1 MARRSDDDCGREGGV
16 GTRGILAERVRTAHL
31 VVIRRVGGEPRQRH
45 GVARHRCGVRNV
57 AAVRGRGSVIDLAA
71 RAVVRRPGDDRGA
84 RADARCLHV
93 RDLQRRRRGV
103 DGCNCR
109 VHPLLTQSGV
119 AGGRWV
125 DAVRADEALV
135 GVEECPEV
143 RTADDLRERGV
154 ERVELLVELRGVG
167 QDLRGASPG
176 DLWDDRGLAA
186 RDDRLDHAGVVVVE
200 DRRAH
205 SCVAA
210 EPRVVRAVR
219 DGHIRARKEREPGID
234 AGGSVVAQGPPDRSG
249 LLSRKVTGHAGAD
262 LLSKRAA
269 MVFMVHR
276 TFGDRV
282 AVEDPIVPVTG
293 ARVVD
298 VHVQHDPGRIRVEA
312 VSRGHVDPDP
322 VVSGEIDR
330 MLPGVIV
337 VPGHRGEGD
346 PSRIGQGPA
355 GSRIRF
361 ERVIP
366 RDVVRLP
373 AAALG
378 VDARPGRVV
387 VDERGRIVVPNDEN
401 GAALRR
407 RDGREVVREIDW
419 RARGWRAARSPA
431 VVVDVVVRP
440 ARGYRPAAI
449 IVGESR
455 QALADE
461 GHGGRHRTRCRS
473 LRRGDRCH
481 RGVGRSAQGSGRTER
496 NAYDQGRYGANFQ
509 KHRPSP
515 AIDRRT
521 AHSAPGPLRPPA
533 GFA

>member
-1 MARRSDDDCGREGGV
+1 M
-16 GTRGILAERVRTAHL
+16 
-31 VVIRRVGGEPRQRH
+31 IRRVGGEPRQRH

-71 RAVVRRPGDDRGA
+71 RAVVCRPGDDRGA

-93 RDLQRRRRGV
+93 RDLERRRGGV
-103 DGCNCR
+103 DGCDCR
-109 VHPLLTQSGV
+109 VHPLLTESGV

-125 DAVRADEALV
+125 DAVRADKALI

-154 ERVELLVELRGVG
+154 ERVELLVELRNVG

-176 DLWDDRGLAA
+176 DLWNDRGLAA
-186 RDDRLDHAGVVVVE
+186 RDNRLDHVGVVVVE

-205 SCVAA
+205 ACVAA

-219 DGHIRARKEREPGID
+219 DGHIRAREDREPGID
-234 AGGSVVAQGPPDRSG
+234 AGGSVVAQGPPDGSG
-249 LLSRKVTGHAGAD
+249 LLSRKVAGDAGAD
-262 LLSKRAA
+262 LLSERAA
-269 MVFMVHR
+269 VVFMVHR

-282 AVEDPIVPVTG
+282 TVEDPVVPVAG

-298 VHVQHDPGRIRVEA
+298 VHVQHDSGRIGVEA

-330 MLPGVIV
+330 MLPRVIV

-366 RDVVRLP
+366 RDVEGLP
-373 AAALG
+373 AAVRRATRRVG
-378 VDARPGRVV
+378 VDARAVGVV
-387 VDERGRIVVPNDEN
+387 VDDRRRIVVPNDEN

-407 RDGREVVREIDW
+407 GDRREVVREIDW
-419 RARGWRAARSPA
+419 RARGRRAARSPA

-440 ARGYRPAAI
+440 AGGYRPAAI
-449 IVGESR
+449 IVGESGK
-455 QALADE
+455 ALADE
-461 GHGGRHRTRCRS
+461 GHGGRHATRCRS

-481 RGVGRSAQGSGRTER
+481 CGVGRSGEGSGRTER
-496 NAYDQGRYGANFQ
+496 DAYDQGRYGANFR

-515 AIDRRT
+515 AIHRRT
-521 AHSAPGPLRPPA
+521 ANSAPGPLRAPA
-533 GFA
+533 VVA